1 LDYSSRYR
9 AYQTFIVTLKSSF
22 FIKKK
27 AFLRYNKPIFSYKGI
42 GMAFDNEA
50 YEEENFAEML
60 EASFK
65 EQESTRITEGEVVEI
80 QESDNRAL
88 VGVGEK
94 LEGILPLD
102 EIRDAEGKLLFNV
115 GDKITVMVIGH
126 YNERPKISYKKVLE
140 QEKTLA
146 FINLHKEDFESVVI
160 EALVTKK
167 NKGGYLLEADDV
179 HFFLPRSLAAFK
191 DTDQV
196 VGKTI
201 KAQVVKVDPA
211 EASIVVSRR
220 KLFNDERKR
229 KKEVIDALMEED
241 KVIEGTVKKITSYG
255 MFVDVG
261 GIDGLVH
268 YNEISYKGP
277 VNPSKLYKEGD
288 IVTVKAIAYDK
299 DKRHLSLSIKAVQS
313 DPWREVEEA
322 LEEGDTITVTV
333 SNIEPYGIFVD
344 LGNDIEGF
352 LHVSEITWDKN
363 IKHPKDYLTLG
374 QEIDVEVIEIN
385 SNTHKLRV
393 SYKRLQPKPFE
404 EFMRTS
410 REGDLVKGTVT
421 SLTDFGAFIKVGGVE
436 GLLHNQDLSWDKNA
450 KCKETLK
457 VGDEIEVKI
466 AKINTEDEKISLNR
480 KALEE
485 SPIDKFAANHK
496 MNEVLSATVRDVKDF
511 GVFVSLEGGVDA
523 LIRNEDLLPL
533 TPEEL
538 VIGQVIEAVIM
549 VIDAKRDRIRLSVR
563 KLERIKDQEML
574 NEINDDESNSLGDL
588 IKDQLK

>member
-1 LDYSSRYR
+1 
-9 AYQTFIVTLKSSF
+9 
-22 FIKKK
+22 
-27 AFLRYNKPIFSYKGI
+27 
-42 GMAFDNEA
+42 MAFDNEA

-80 QESDNRAL
+80 QEDENRAL

-94 LEGILPLD
+94 LEGILSLD

-191 DTDQV
+191 ETDQV

-241 KVIEGTVKKITSYG
+241 KVIQGTVKKITSYG

-288 IVTVKAIAYDK
+288 VVTVKAIAYDK

-313 DPWREVEEA
+313 DPWKEVEEA

-404 EFMRTS
+404 EFLKKS
-410 REGDLVKGTVT
+410 REGDIVKGTVT
-421 SLTDFGAFIKVGGVE
+421 SLTDFGAFVKINGVE
-436 GLLHNQDLSWDKNA
+436 GLLHNQDLSWDKNV

-480 KALEE
+480 KSLEE
-485 SPIDKFAANHK
+485 SPIDKFATTHK
-496 MNEVLSATVRDVKDF
+496 MNEVVTATVRDVKDF

-523 LIRNEDLLPL
+523 LIRNEDLSPMI
-533 TPEEL
+533 PEEL
-538 VIGQVIEAVIM
+538 EIGQTIEAVIL

-588 IKDQLK
+588 IKDKLR

>member
-1 LDYSSRYR
+1 
-9 AYQTFIVTLKSSF
+9 
-22 FIKKK
+22 
-27 AFLRYNKPIFSYKGI
+27 
-42 GMAFDNEA
+42 MAFDNEA

-229 KKEVIDALMEED
+229 KKEVIDALMEEG
-241 KVIEGTVKKITSYG
+241 KIIQGTVKKITSYG

-410 REGDLVKGTVT
+410 REGDVVKGTVT

-457 VGDEIEVKI
+457 VGDEIDVKI

>member
-1 LDYSSRYR
+1 LNELSTYHN
-9 AYQTFIVTLKSSF
+9 LKI
-22 FIKKK
+22 IKLILKK
-27 AFLRYNKPIFSYKGI
+27 AFLRYNQPIFSYKGI

-191 DTDQV
+191 ETDQV

-201 KAQVVKVDPA
+201 KAQVVKVDAA

-229 KKEVIDALMEED
+229 KKEVIDALMEEG
-241 KVIEGTVKKITSYG
+241 KIIEGTVKKITSYG

-288 IVTVKAIAYDK
+288 VVTVKAIAYDK

-363 IKHPKDYLTLG
+363 IKHPKDYLILG

-385 SNTHKLRV
+385 SITHKLRV

-404 EFMRTS
+404 EFMKKS
-410 REGDLVKGTVT
+410 REGDVVKGTVT
-421 SLTDFGAFIKVGGVE
+421 SLTDFGAFIKINGVE
-436 GLLHNQDLSWDKNA
+436 GLLHNQDLSWDKNV

-466 AKINTEDEKISLNR
+466 AKINVEDEKISLNR
-480 KALEE
+480 KSLEE
-485 SPIDKFAANHK
+485 SPIDKFATNHK
-496 MNEVLSATVRDVKDF
+496 MNEVVTATVRDVKDF

-523 LIRNEDLLPL
+523 LIRNEDLSPM

-538 VIGQVIEAVIM
+538 EIGQTIEAVIM

-563 KLERIKDQEML
+563 KLERIKDQEIL

>member
-1 LDYSSRYR
+1 
-9 AYQTFIVTLKSSF
+9 
-22 FIKKK
+22 
-27 AFLRYNKPIFSYKGI
+27 
-42 GMAFDNEA
+42 MAFDNEA
-50 YEEENFAEML
+50 FEEENFAAML

-94 LEGILPLD
+94 LEGIISLD
-102 EIRDAEGKLLFNV
+102 EIRDASGKLLFNV
-115 GDKITVMVIGH
+115 GDKITVMVMGH

-146 FINLHKEDFESVVI
+146 FIDAHKDDFESVIV
-160 EALVTKK
+160 EAVVTKK

-191 DTDQV
+191 ESDNV
-196 VGKTI
+196 VGKTV
-201 KAQVVKVDPA
+201 KAQVVKIDAA

-229 KKEVIDALMEED
+229 KKEVIDALMEEG
-241 KVIEGTVKKITSYG
+241 KIIQGTVKKITSYG

-288 IVTVKAIAYDK
+288 VVTVKAIAYDK
-299 DKRHLSLSIKAVQS
+299 DKRHLSLSIKAVQP
-313 DPWREVEEA
+313 DPWKEVEEA

-333 SNIEPYGIFVD
+333 SNIEPYGVFVD

-352 LHVSEITWDKN
+352 LHISEITWDKN
-363 IKHPKDYLTLG
+363 IKHPKDYLTVG

-385 SNTHKLRV
+385 SKTHKLRV
-393 SYKRLQPKPFE
+393 SLKRLQTKPFE
-404 EFMRTS
+404 EFMKKFN
-410 REGDLVKGTVT
+410 EGDVVKGTVT
-421 SLTDFGAFIKVGGVE
+421 SLTDFGAFVKVGGVE
-436 GLLHNQDLSWDKNA
+436 GLLHNQDLSWDKNV

-457 VGDEIEVKI
+457 VGEEIEVKI
-466 AKINTEDEKISLNR
+466 AKINPDEEKISLNR
-480 KALEE
+480 KSLEE
-485 SPIDKFAANHK
+485 SPIDLFAANHK
-496 MNEVLSATVRDVKDF
+496 MNEVVKATVRDVKDF

-523 LIRNEDLLPL
+523 LIRNEDLYPL
-533 TPEEL
+533 NAEEL
-538 VIGQVIEAVIM
+538 QPGQTIEAAIL
-549 VIDAKRDRIRLSVR
+549 VIDPKRDRIRLSVK
-563 KLERIKDQEML
+563 KLERIKDQEIL

>member
-1 LDYSSRYR
+1 
-9 AYQTFIVTLKSSF
+9 
-22 FIKKK
+22 
-27 AFLRYNKPIFSYKGI
+27 
-42 GMAFDNEA
+42 MAFDNEA
-50 YEEENFAEML
+50 FEEENFAEML

-80 QESDNRAL
+80 QEGDNRAL

-94 LEGILPLD
+94 LEGILSLD
-102 EIRDAEGKLLFNV
+102 EIRDASGNLLFNV

-146 FINLHKEDFESVVI
+146 FINAHKEDFESVVI

-229 KKEVIDALMEED
+229 KKEVIDALMEEG
-241 KVIEGTVKKITSYG
+241 KVIQGTIKKITSYG
-255 MFVDVG
+255 MFVDAG

-288 IVTVKAIAYDK
+288 IVNVKAIAYDK

-313 DPWREVEEA
+313 DPWKEVEEA
-322 LEEGDTITVTV
+322 LDEGDTITVTV
-333 SNIEPYGIFVD
+333 SNIEPYGVFVD

-352 LHVSEITWDKN
+352 LHISEITWDKN
-363 IKHPKDYLTLG
+363 IKHPKDYLTMG

-404 EFMRTS
+404 EFMKKTK
-410 REGDLVKGTVT
+410 EGDVVKGTVT
-421 SLTDFGAFIKVGGVE
+421 SLTDFGAFIKINGVE

-457 VGDEIEVKI
+457 VGDEIDVKV
-466 AKINTEDEKISLNR
+466 AKINVEDEKISLNR
-480 KALEE
+480 KSLEE
-485 SPIDKFAANHK
+485 SPIDKFALNHK
-496 MNEVLSATVRDVKDF
+496 MNEVVSATVRDIKDF

-523 LIRNEDLLPL
+523 LIRNEDLAPME
-533 TPEEL
+533 PEEL
-538 VIGQVIEAVIM
+538 QIGQVIDAVIM
-549 VIDAKRDRIRLSVR
+549 VIDPKRDRIRLSVR

-574 NEINDDESNSLGDL
+574 NEINDNDAHSLGDL
-588 IKDQLK
+588 IKDKFK

>member
-1 LDYSSRYR
+1 
-9 AYQTFIVTLKSSF
+9 
-22 FIKKK
+22 
-27 AFLRYNKPIFSYKGI
+27 
-42 GMAFDNEA
+42 MAFDNEA

-102 EIRDAEGKLLFNV
+102 EIRDAEGNLLFNV

-191 DTDQV
+191 ETDQV
-196 VGKTI
+196 VGKII

-229 KKEVIDALMEED
+229 KKEIVDALMEEG
-241 KVIEGTVKKITSYG
+241 KIIEGTIKKITSYG

-288 IVTVKAIAYDK
+288 VVTVKAIAYDK

-313 DPWREVEEA
+313 DPWKEVEDA

-404 EFMRTS
+404 EFMKKT
-410 REGDLVKGTVT
+410 REGDVVKGIVT
-421 SLTDFGAFIKVGGVE
+421 SLTDFGAFVKVAGVE

-450 KCKETLK
+450 KCKELLK
-457 VGDEIEVKI
+457 VGDEVEVKI

-485 SPIDKFAANHK
+485 SPIDRFAANHRT
-496 MNEVLSATVRDVKDF
+496 NEVLSATVRDIKDF
-511 GVFVSLEGGVDA
+511 GVFVSLEDGVDA
-523 LIRNEDLLPL
+523 LIRNEDLFPM

-538 VIGQVIEAVIM
+538 SIGQKIDAVVM

-574 NEINDDESNSLGDL
+574 NQINDDESNSLGDL

>member
-1 LDYSSRYR
+1 
-9 AYQTFIVTLKSSF
+9 
-22 FIKKK
+22 
-27 AFLRYNKPIFSYKGI
+27 
-42 GMAFDNEA
+42 MAFDNEA

-201 KAQVVKVDPA
+201 KAQVVKVDAA

-229 KKEVIDALMEED
+229 KKEVIDALMEEG
-241 KVIEGTVKKITSYG
+241 KIIQGTVKKITSYG

-288 IVTVKAIAYDK
+288 VVTVKAIAYDK

-404 EFMRTS
+404 EFMKKS
-410 REGDLVKGTVT
+410 REGDVVKGTVT

-457 VGDEIEVKI
+457 VGDEIDVKI